1 MNASPPGVP
10 KAQPG
15 PLQPWLATVRAR
27 IRDNAQRNRAVLWP
41 LAPLLLLCVLSA
53 PLLGAWMRWV
63 ELPGLLREEGM
74 LPCAAASATDR
85 GAGTAPR
92 TADAA
97 SAALD
102 PQLAALA
109 PARCTGMRRIDTAGL
124 RTAAYRFEDGSLF
137 TLHLR
142 IPLAAPARADATDG
156 PGAEGA
162 AAAASEASAIASD
175 GADKGTPD
183 PRSAGA
189 AEGAAGQIREPTG
202 REPTGTPTVDT
213 STAGASATA
222 VAGTDADRA
231 PLAPPAGIAPA
242 ASRPAPPPILT
253 ASCPI
258 QSRQSLL
265 VLAGLLLVGAIVIL
279 HRLRAGGKFLDFRT
293 VVREPLLP
301 GEILLLLYAF
311 TVILGTGIGL
321 QFGNCAATDHREAVQ
336 VERGPMSL
344 KDLAVPAVR

>member
-1 MNASPPGVP
+1 MSASPPGVP
-10 KAQPG
+10 QAQPG
-15 PLQPWLATVRAR
+15 PLQPWRATARAR
-27 IRDNAQRNRAVLWP
+27 IRDYAQRNRAVLWP

-63 ELPGLLREEGM
+63 ELPGLLREKGM
-74 LPCAAASATDR
+74 LPCASASATGR
-85 GAGTAPR
+85 GAGTAAPA
-92 TADAA
+92 ADAA
-97 SAALD
+97 GAALD
-102 PQLAALA
+102 AQETALA
-109 PARCTGMRRIDTAGL
+109 PASCAGMRRIDTAGL

-142 IPLAAPARADATDG
+142 TPPAAPARADAIDG
-156 PGAEGA
+156 PGMEGA
-162 AAAASEASAIASD
+162 AADASEAADIASD
-175 GADKGTPD
+175 GANTDAPGPK
-183 PRSAGA
+183 
-189 AEGAAGQIREPTG
+189 Q
-202 REPTGTPTVDT
+202 TGTPTVDT
-213 STAGASATA
+213 SAAGASATA
-222 VAGTDADRA
+222 VAGTGAESG
-231 PLAPPAGIAPA
+231 PLSPPAGIAPA

-253 ASCPI
+253 ATCPI

-344 KDLAVPAVR
+344 KDLAVPAGR

>member
-1 MNASPPGVP
+1 MSASPPGVP
-10 KAQPG
+10 QAQPG
-15 PLQPWLATVRAR
+15 PLQPWRAAARAR
-27 IRDNAQRNRAVLWP
+27 IRDYAQRNRAVLWP

-74 LPCAAASATDR
+74 LPCASASASASATGR
-85 GAGTAPR
+85 GGGAAAPA
-92 TADAA
+92 ADAA
-97 SAALD
+97 GAALD
-102 PQLAALA
+102 AQETPLA
-109 PARCTGMRRIDTAGL
+109 PARCAGMRRIDTAGL
-124 RTAAYRFEDGSLF
+124 RTAAYRFDDGSLF

-142 IPLAAPARADATDG
+142 ASP
-156 PGAEGA
+156 
-162 AAAASEASAIASD
+162 AAAASADSIDGPGMESAAADASEAADIASD
-175 GADKGTPD
+175 GANTDAPGPK
-183 PRSAGA
+183 
-189 AEGAAGQIREPTG
+189 Q
-202 REPTGTPTVDT
+202 TGTPTVDT
-213 STAGASATA
+213 SAAGASATA
-222 VAGTDADRA
+222 VAGTGADSS
-231 PLAPPAGIAPA
+231 PLSPPAGIAPA

-253 ASCPI
+253 ATCPI

-321 QFGNCAATDHREAVQ
+321 QFGGCTATDHRATVQ

-344 KDLAVPAVR
+344 KDLAVPAGR